1 MRWYSYLFILGL
13 WMVSGCCKDEP
24 AVDKPSADFIMYE
37 ARGISYQW
45 YWENVDR
52 DSFSGST
59 IAFEAKDTTP
69 GIEYEWKIGSETIKG
84 QRSIYRNFG
93 SAQALVGTNIPIT
106 LIASYSGKKS
116 DTFTR
121 KFHLLPGSEYK
132 KIRQKANWIFTND
145 KNNKDTLRLRYFE
158 SPRGGSY
165 DTMYINDC
173 KKYIETN
180 GFIVTQFEM
189 GFNIGPL
196 DNWFPCDYK
205 NWLANSF
212 IKLDNI
218 NKNKAYLRTERAEN
232 GKWVVYTYT
241 GYTVY

>member
-1 MRWYSYLFILGL
+1 MKKYAFILIISVL
-13 WMVSGCCKDEP
+13 LGCCKDESP
-24 AVDKPSADFIMYE
+24 VYNPSADFIMYE

-59 IAFEAKDTTP
+59 IAFEAKDTTS

-84 QRSIYRNFG
+84 KRAVYRDFS

-106 LIASYSGKKS
+106 LIASYSGRKS
-116 DTFTR
+116 DTFSR

-158 SPRGGSY
+158 SPISSSY

-173 KKYIETN
+173 KKRITN
-180 GFIVTQFEM
+180 SGFIVTQFEM
-189 GFNIGPL
+189 GFSIGRN
-196 DNWFPCDYK
+196 DNWLPCNYLGSLI
-205 NWLANSF
+205 NTF
-212 IKLDNI
+212 IKLDNK
-218 NKNKAYLRTERAEN
+218 NKNKAYLRTEHSEN
-232 GKWVVYTYT
+232 GKLVLYTYT
-241 GYTVY
+241 GYTVQ